1 MSRVARVCLLGIM
14 GLAASG
20 HAAAQ
25 DSGGADA
32 KALLKSA
39 CANQGTSD
47 LTHRRL
53 AQFILMEAGYAPLDA
68 LDDKRI
74 PEGLDQTQKLI
85 WLSNELGTQSEFEG
99 REEQIRYTIENLEDY
114 LARSAVEDAEPIVL
128 KNPGLLASLPRYESG
143 ELKGITKNG
152 WLFNTGVAL
161 EMRCGTKTGETGSA
175 LGAEK
180 FEPAYRPVIAIRKK
194 PEDFTVGGKNR
205 LTADALTIGYE
216 KKWDFDET
224 TALQD
229 TTTWTIDG
237 AIGYRLSESKN
248 AKTASYL
255 FTRYQLE
262 RVRTDPLPVLEDG
275 QTRDA
280 KDKNVLEIGGLVD
293 SQILDS
299 KLDLYWIG
307 SASFVANFVNE
318 NEKIRFRN
326 QFEFGH
332 ADMKLPFCGFG
343 YGREL
348 GIGSLTG
355 RCNFRIDTEGAI
367 QTQLGTAD
375 QTDFDNYFGIGANAT
390 YEVFSELSEKQQII
404 FSLTGRYLQIIE
416 GPAPDIWNIAISAKN
431 RFWINN
437 AIGFDIGMT
446 FVDGRNE
453 LTLTEEK
460 KLTIGFGIIM

>member
-1 MSRVARVCLLGIM
+1 M
-14 GLAASG
+14 
-20 HAAAQ
+20 
-25 DSGGADA
+25 
-32 KALLKSA
+32 
-39 CANQGTSD
+39 
-47 LTHRRL
+47 
-53 AQFILMEAGYAPLDA
+53 
-68 LDDKRI
+68 
-74 PEGLDQTQKLI
+74 
-85 WLSNELGTQSEFEG
+85 
-99 REEQIRYTIENLEDY
+99 
-114 LARSAVEDAEPIVL
+114 
-128 KNPGLLASLPRYESG
+128 
-143 ELKGITKNG
+143 
-152 WLFNTGVAL
+152 
-161 EMRCGTKTGETGSA
+161 
-175 LGAEK
+175 
-180 FEPAYRPVIAIRKK
+180 IAIRKK

-237 AIGYRLSESKN
+237 AIGFRLSKGKN
-248 AKTASYL
+248 ANTASYL

-262 RVRTDPLPVLEDG
+262 RVRTDPLPALEDG

-299 KLDLYWIG
+299 KLDIYWIG

-332 ADMKLPFCGFG
+332 VGMKLPFCAFG

-348 GIGSLTG
+348 GIGNLTG

-367 QTQLGTAD
+367 QTRLGTAD
-375 QTDFDNYFGIGANAT
+375 QTDFDDYFGIGANAT

-404 FSLTGRYLQIIE
+404 LSLTGRYLPIIE

-431 RFWINN
+431 RFWFNN
-437 AIGFDIGMT
+437 AIGFDLGMT

-453 LTLTEEK
+453 LTLKEEK